1 MEKAS
6 KHRKSKLTP
15 PKKRLSSDDFL
26 KSAQKL
32 WRAGPE
38 VKYKNPDAWQ
48 RNIDQPLDDD
58 RRQSVR

>member
-1 MEKAS
+1 MEKAN
-6 KHRKSKLTP
+6 KRKSKLTP

-38 VKYKNPDAWQ
+38 VKYKNPDAWR
-48 RNIDQPLDDD
+48 RNIDQPLDED
-58 RRQSVR
+58 RRQLAR